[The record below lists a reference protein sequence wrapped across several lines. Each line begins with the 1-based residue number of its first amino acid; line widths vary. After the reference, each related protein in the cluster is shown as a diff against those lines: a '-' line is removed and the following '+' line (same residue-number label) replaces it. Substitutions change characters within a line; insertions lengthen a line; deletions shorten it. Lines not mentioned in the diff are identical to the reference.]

1 MNTTEVRFNDEIK
14 SFDELFSAAKDQ
26 FLTYEKLEGINNW
39 EEYNFSIDCSADQMM
54 FKDMLQ
60 IRFIEELTEASIA
73 MDENEEHFWEEI
85 GDALNFFLSA
95 YVMLG
100 VDFNKLPSPD
110 TLLVNY
116 SHSMRKH
123 KTIYKDEYSIHVY
136 PIIEKVG
143 YLCNLLKNRPWAQ
156 SNFLV
161 SMVDFNERLESLWV
175 EFWRFLDYMRVS
187 PHDVFEMFWKKYQV
201 NLHRIRTGY

>member
-1 MNTTEVRFNDEIK
+1 MNTTEVKFNNEIK
-14 SFDELFSAAKDQ
+14 SFDELFKCAKEQ
-26 FLTYEKLEGINNW
+26 FIMYEKLEGIEDW
-39 EEYNFSIDCSADQMM
+39 DAYNFSIDCSADQMM

-73 MDENEEHFWEEI
+73 MNENDEHFWEEI

-95 YVMLG
+95 YCML
-100 VDFNKLPSPD
+100 DIDLSKLPNPD
-110 TLLVNY
+110 KILNRYYHAHSKIKICTLN
-116 SHSMRKH
+116 
-123 KTIYKDEYSIHVY
+123 EYSIRVY

-161 SMVDFNERLESLWV
+161 SMIDFNERLEDLWV
-175 EFWRFLDYMRVS
+175 TFWEFLNYMRVS
-187 PHDVFEMFWKKYQV
+187 PTEVFEMFWKKYQV

>member
-1 MNTTEVRFNDEIK
+1 MNTTEIKWNHEIK
-14 SFDELFSAAKDQ
+14 SFDELFKAAKEQ
-26 FLTYEKLEGINNW
+26 FLMYEKLEGIDDW
-39 EEYNFSIDCSADQMM
+39 EKYDFSIDCSADQMK

-73 MDENEEHFWEEI
+73 MDEEGEHFWEEI

-100 VDFNKLPSPD
+100 VDFNTLKSPSD
-110 TLLVNY
+110 ILINHQFALKKCKILSKSVY
-116 SHSMRKH
+116 SV
-123 KTIYKDEYSIHVY
+123 HVY

-143 YLCNLLKNRPWAQ
+143 YLCNLLKNRPWTQ

-161 SMVDFNERLESLWV
+161 SMTDFNERLNLLWE
-175 EFWRFLDYMRVS
+175 EFWKFFDYMRIS
-187 PHDVFEMFWKKYQV
+187 PDEVFEMFWKKYQV
-201 NLHRIRTGY
+201 NIYRIESGY